1 MTPNRLKLVAPL
13 PTKLLPPRPRSPVP
27 FWTTLTLVLLWVIV
41 HDLDLSFETLVYGLG
56 DMGEYFSRY
65 GKPDFTDLSRYVHLM
80 GITLATAL
88 WGTAFAAVV
97 AFFLAP
103 LAARN
108 FSPNVVLYRIAREL
122 LNFMRAMPDLLLALI
137 FVTALGLGPLPGA
150 LALGVH
156 TAGFLGKFFAESLER
171 VDQGVCEG
179 VASTGANFAQMVMY
193 AGWPSISR
201 EALGNMLYILDR
213 NVRMASVLGLVG
225 AGGIGLALH
234 DTLRLFEYG
243 QSAALIIVMLA
254 TILVIDYSSAWLR
267 KRLD

>member
-1 MTPNRLKLVAPL
+1 MTLNKQKLAAVA
-13 PTKLLPPRPRSPVP
+13 TKSLPPKPRSPVP
-27 FWTTLTLVLLWVIV
+27 VWVALTLALLWVIV
-41 HDLDLSFETLVYGLG
+41 HDLELSFETLAYGLA

-65 GKPDFTDLSRYVHLM
+65 GKPDLSDLSRYLYLM

-88 WGTAFAAVV
+88 WGTVFALVV

-108 FSPNVVLYRIAREL
+108 FAPNVVIYRIAREL

-193 AGWPSISR
+193 AGWPSILR
-201 EALGNMLYILDR
+201 EAMGNVLYILDR

-243 QSAALIIVMLA
+243 QSSALIMVILA
-254 TILVIDYSSAWLR
+254 TILLIDNASAWLR

>member
-1 MTPNRLKLVAPL
+1 MTLNKQKLAAVA
-13 PTKLLPPRPRSPVP
+13 TKSLPPKPRSPVP
-27 FWTTLTLVLLWVIV
+27 VWVALTLALLWVIV
-41 HDLDLSFETLVYGLG
+41 HDLELSFETLAYGLA

-65 GKPDFTDLSRYVHLM
+65 GKPDFSDLSRYLYLM

-88 WGTAFAAVV
+88 WGTVFALVV

-108 FSPNVVLYRIAREL
+108 FAPNVVIYRIAREL

-193 AGWPSISR
+193 AGWPSILR
-201 EALGNMLYILDR
+201 EAMGNVLYILDR

-243 QSAALIIVMLA
+243 QSSALIMVILA
-254 TILVIDYSSAWLR
+254 TILLIDNASAWLR

>member
-1 MTPNRLKLVAPL
+1 MNLHDVTSARSPAEPL
-13 PTKLLPPRPRSPVP
+13 PPKPRNPAPV
-27 FWTTLTLVLLWVIV
+27 WAAAMLAVLWLIV
-41 HDLDLSFETLVYGLG
+41 RDLEISFETLVYGVA
-56 DMGEYFSRY
+56 DMGEYFGRY
-65 GKPDFTDLSRYVHLM
+65 REPDFTHLSRYLELM

-88 WGTAFAAVV
+88 WGTVFALLV

-108 FSPNVVLYRIAREL
+108 FSPNAVTYRLARET

-137 FVTALGLGPLPGA
+137 FVAALGLGPLPGA

-171 VDQGVCEG
+171 VDKGVCEG
-179 VASTGANFAQMVMY
+179 VASTGANFPQMVMY
-193 AGWPSISR
+193 AGWPSILR
-201 EALGNMLYILDR
+201 EALGYVLYILDR

-234 DTLRLFEYG
+234 DTLRLFDYG
-243 QSAALIIVMLA
+243 QSAALILVILA
-254 TILVIDYSSAWLR
+254 TILIIDYASAWLR
-267 KRLD
+267 GSLG